1 MVTILENIS
10 PVFVVIA
17 LGFLSRRL
25 GFLPDSFISSANR
38 LVYFVAIPILVY
50 SEISKGSFSQ
60 SFNGVQIGVTF
71 TAVAMV
77 ACVVLLLAK
86 IMKVSPEGTATFAQS
101 SFHSNLGYVGLAV
114 VFYSLGTEGRAA
126 ASVLAGFLILF
137 QNFLSIGIY
146 TFTASGARGMM
157 DSQKVHHSAHTD
169 QVGAGVGVE
178 PGGFTPSGGGG
189 KPYTA
194 SQNGFNK
201 PFVRLS
207 KTNLKL
213 MGKFLGNPIILATLL
228 GLVSSAAE
236 FRFPSFVHRSFD
248 IVSHMA
254 LPLALLIIGGSLKA
268 APAKRIQMVAIS
280 TAFKLL
286 ILPLTGLLLFRAV
299 GLDAVPTLIGVILIS
314 SPSATLSYVMASE
327 MGGKPDLAAAAVTV
341 STVLSLFSYTF
352 WIAVV
357 G

>member
-1 MVTILENIS
+1 MRTYPPS
-10 PVFVVIA
+10 SSSS

-38 LVYFVAIPILVY
+38 LVYFIAIPILVY

-60 SFNGVQIGVTF
+60 SFNGVQIGATF
-71 TAVAMV
+71 AAVAIV
-77 ACVVLLLAK
+77 ACSVLLLAK
-86 IMKVSPEGTATFAQS
+86 VMRISPEGTATFAQS

-146 TFTASGARGMM
+146 TFAVKGSRSL
-157 DSQKVHHSAHTD
+157 D
-169 QVGAGVGVE
+169 
-178 PGGFTPSGGGG
+178 F
-189 KPYTA
+189 
-194 SQNGFNK
+194 
-201 PFVRLS
+201 
-207 KTNLKL
+207 KL
-213 MGKFLGNPIILATLL
+213 VGKFVGNPIILATLL
-228 GLVSSAAE
+228 GLISSAAE

-268 APAKRIQMVAIS
+268 APAKRIQLVAIS
-280 TAFKLL
+280 TIFKLL
-286 ILPLTGLLLFRAV
+286 ILPFTGLLLFRAM
-299 GLDAVPTLIGVILIS
+299 GLGAAPTLIGVILIS

-327 MGGKPDLAAAAVTV
+327 MGGKPDLAAAAVTT
-341 STVLSLFSYTF
+341 STVLSMFTYTL
-352 WIAVV
+352 WISII
-357 G
+357 GG